1 MRPLSLNLFVNKR
14 GSTRA
19 TTYRDVLARGMTSSG
34 VGAFDGWDDD
44 ELRLD
49 SSDDSD
55 LDLVLMDNV
64 VEEHERRRRAMSA
77 LTMSD
82 EDQGAG
88 ASHVARGGEN
98 DEMKRKRESSQN
110 YDVGVQ
116 PVSTTATSWRGGEV
130 AVLHERNFLKRG
142 GADSSNRMTPSTS
155 KVSSKTPRAS
165 SAGKKARS
173 RVHTMI
179 EAGKNSGSGEDDSN
193 IRELVRFLE
202 TRPQCVNVTW
212 LDKRVEDN
220 TVPPGFTVCPTLS
233 EVLRRCGCGALFKHQ
248 ANAIKAARS
257 GKSVVIATPTASGK
271 SMCYV
276 IPIFEAIMEEKSNAK
291 ALLMFP
297 LKALAN
303 DQLNK
308 MRRFTECAQEMVFE
322 MNTAAATAKSTK
334 EKNIF
339 LNERYPGIDMKR
351 LQRLADAKMAVC
363 DGDTADDVKA
373 EIRKQGTQVILTNP
387 DSLHHAMLPGHK
399 SWGKKFWG
407 NIKYVVL
414 DEAHTHT
421 GVAGSHVANV
431 LRRLLRVCTLW
442 DSSSR
447 VEFICTS
454 ATISNPV
461 AHVRRLTT
469 RTPVCI
475 DESGAPSG
483 EKAMILWQPPAA
495 EGPSGQGN
503 SDENASSQTQRRSP
517 YAEAADIIT
526 HLVQRNIRCLAFVS
540 ARKVADTVARDVKQ
554 LLAKVSRTDLVSK
567 VDSYRAGYNQTERR
581 ALERRLQR
589 GEISALVCT
598 SALEMG
604 IDVGALDATVHVGI
618 PETAS
623 AMWQQAGRAG
633 RRCGASVAI
642 VVACERPLDHY
653 YVSRADE
660 LFSRRPEEAL
670 CDPHNAAI
678 LEVHLPCAAKEVAI
692 DLRGADSV
700 IFSACKEDVI
710 GELPQSFKSPL
721 HLAVKRALGG
731 NNKRT
736 CVFNLATK
744 TIECLPGLYPHR
756 LVMLRGVQSDE
767 SWTLTDSTSEPHRI
781 LEKFEG
787 HRAMSRLYVGCI
799 HLVREGQFMVRKL
812 DHENRIA
819 YATAYDKL
827 EATTTRE
834 RTEVVIISPDAKQG
848 VEEILSKRV
857 RATRVFLGSVH
868 IIERVNGFIRRDHYS
883 GKVVH
888 EEMWAKPV
896 VSAAFSTRAVW
907 FDLPDE
913 VVHRRVA
920 LDALKEATVGVQNM
934 CVGLVGSI
942 AMCDTRDIAGASI
955 FPSSEAGYGGARTF
969 LYDTTPH
976 GIGLAEKVFENIEA
990 LWNKS
995 LRTVEECACD
1005 SGCPSC
1011 IQAGPKGRDAGF
1023 AKKHSKVV
1031 LEGILGTWMDSA
1043 GLEKASRQAT
1053 LEEKGLTTHPRA
1065 LEEITTAQL
1074 EAATK

>member
-1 MRPLSLNLFVNKR
+1 
-14 GSTRA
+14 
-19 TTYRDVLARGMTSSG
+19 MTSPG
-34 VGAFDGWDDD
+34 LGALVDWDDD
-44 ELRLD
+44 ELKLD

-64 VEEHERRRRAMSA
+64 VEEHERRRQAMKQQQVADNSGGGGV
-77 LTMSD
+77 D
-82 EDQGAG
+82 EDGL
-88 ASHVARGGEN
+88 
-98 DEMKRKRESSQN
+98 KRKRESSQH
-110 YDVGVQ
+110 DDASMLH
-116 PVSTTATSWRGGEV
+116 PMTTTTTTTTTAAFRVEESTI
-130 AVLHERNFLKRG
+130 LHERNFKSDERVASTPTTSTKAALNMTRAFSAGK
-142 GADSSNRMTPSTS
+142 SSG
-155 KVSSKTPRAS
+155 
-165 SAGKKARS
+165 GKKARS
-173 RVHTMI
+173 RVHTMVKDGG
-179 EAGKNSGSGEDDSN
+179 ADDSN
-193 IRELVRFLE
+193 VRELVKFLE
-202 TRPQCVNVTW
+202 ERPQCVNVTW
-212 LDKRVEDN
+212 FDKRVEDN
-220 TVPPGFTVCPTLS
+220 TVPQGFTMCPTLN

-308 MRRFTECAQEMVFE
+308 MRRFTKCAQDMLFE
-322 MNTAAATAKSTK
+322 INTAEGFVDKGVK
-334 EKNIF
+334 EKKAF
-339 LNERYPGIDMKR
+339 LAENYPGIDMKR
-351 LQRLADAKMAVC
+351 LQRLAEAKMAVC

-431 LRRLLRVCTLW
+431 LRRLLRVCALW
-442 DSSSR
+442 DASSR

-495 EGPSGQGN
+495 EGHTGQVSSSKGFNGLPLN
-503 SDENASSQTQRRSP
+503 SPGGENASQMQRRSP
-517 YAEAADIIT
+517 YAEAADIIAN
-526 HLVQRNIRCLAFVS
+526 LVQRNIRCLAFVS

-554 LLAKVSRTDLVSK
+554 ILSKVSRADLVSK

-581 ALERRLQR
+581 TLERRLQR

-692 DLRGADSV
+692 DLRGMDSI
-700 IFSACKEDVI
+700 IFSACKEDV
-710 GELPQSFKSPL
+710 GELPPSFKSPL
-721 HLAVKRALGG
+721 HLAVKRALG
-731 NNKRT
+731 NNDRRT

-744 TIECLPGLYPHR
+744 TIECAPGLYPHR
-756 LVMLRGVQSDE
+756 SVMLRGVQSDE
-767 SWTLTDSTSEPHRI
+767 SWTLMDASTEPHRV
-781 LEKFEG
+781 LEQFEG

-799 HLVREGQFMVRKL
+799 HLVRAGQFMIRKL
-812 DHENRIA
+812 DHGSRIA
-819 YATAYDKL
+819 YATPYDKL

-834 RTEVVIISPDAKQG
+834 RTEVVILSPDAKQG
-848 VEEILSKRV
+848 VEEIVSKSV
-857 RATRVFLGSVH
+857 RAARVFLGRVH
-868 IIERVNGFIRRDHYS
+868 VIERVHGFIRKDHYS
-883 GKVVH
+883 GKVCH
-888 EEMWAKPV
+888 EEMYAKPV

-920 LDALKEATVGVQNM
+920 IDALKEATVGVHNM

-942 AMCDTRDIAGASI
+942 AMCDTRDIAGAAI
-955 FPSSEAGYGGARTF
+955 LPSSESGCGGARIF

-976 GIGLAEKVFENIEA
+976 GIGLAEKLFENIEA
-990 LWNKS
+990 LWNKC
-995 LRTVEECACD
+995 LTAIIECACD

-1023 AKKHSKVV
+1023 AKKHVKVV
-1031 LEGILGTWMDSA
+1031 LDGLLGTWMDDS
-1043 GLEKASRQAT
+1043 GLERARRQAT
-1053 LEEKGLTTHPRA
+1053 LEEKGLATHPRA
-1065 LEEITTAQL
+1065 LEDI
-1074 EAATK
+1074 AASER